1 MKEGK
6 EGDSV
11 NNIVKSLILD
21 VYLVMEANKTG
32 KSVDFLENNEEL
44 CEMRRALSDD
54 VRIALFDNSLKDLE
68 RLSRQQENH
77 DFDPQSIA

>member
-68 RLSRQQENH
+68 RSMDVDGLKKSV
-77 DFDPQSIA
+77 SL

>member
-11 NNIVKSLILD
+11 NNIVKSLMLD
-21 VYLVMEANKTG
+21 VFLVMEANKTG
-32 KSVDFLENNEEL
+32 KSVDFLENQEEL

-68 RLSRQQENH
+68 RSMDVNGLKKSVCL
-77 DFDPQSIA
+77 

>member
-68 RLSRQQENH
+68 RSMDVDGLKKSVCL
-77 DFDPQSIA
+77 

>member
-11 NNIVKSLILD
+11 NNIVKSLMLD
-21 VYLVMEANKTG
+21 VFLVMEANKTG
-32 KSVDFLENNEEL
+32 KSVDFLENQEEL

-54 VRIALFDNSLKDLE
+54 VRIAVFDNSLKDLE
-68 RLSRQQENH
+68 RSMDVDGLKKSVCL
-77 DFDPQSIA
+77 

>member
-11 NNIVKSLILD
+11 NNIVKSLMLD
-21 VYLVMEANKTG
+21 VFLVMEANKTG

-68 RLSRQQENH
+68 RSMDVDGLKKSVCL
-77 DFDPQSIA
+77 

>member
-11 NNIVKSLILD
+11 NNIVKSLMLD

-68 RLSRQQENH
+68 RSMDVDGLKKSVCL
-77 DFDPQSIA
+77 

>member
-68 RLSRQQENH
+68 RSMDVNGLKKSVCL
-77 DFDPQSIA
+77 